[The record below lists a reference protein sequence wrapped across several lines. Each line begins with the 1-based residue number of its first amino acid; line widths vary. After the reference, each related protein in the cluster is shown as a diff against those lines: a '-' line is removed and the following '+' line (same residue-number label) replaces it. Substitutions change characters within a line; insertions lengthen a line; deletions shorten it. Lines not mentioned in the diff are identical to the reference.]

1 MENVSPF
8 CYNCRILTKGKNL
21 NTVYCD
27 FYEICGT
34 ATYVNDSD
42 LEFYNDGY
50 VCAECFDQMD
60 VEFYETIGWSD
71 ADALASAGFGM
82 DEDY

>member
-1 MENVSPF
+1 M
-8 CYNCRILTKGKNL
+8 

-34 ATYVNDSD
+34 ATYVNDND

-50 VCAECFDQMD
+50 QCAECFDQMD
-60 VEFYETIGWSD
+60 MEFFSLVGWEQYNVRYEIET
-71 ADALASAGFGM
+71 L
-82 DEDY
+82 

>member
-50 VCAECFDQMD
+50 QCAECFDQMD
-60 VEFYETIGWSD
+60 AEFYETIGWSD

>member
-1 MENVSPF
+1 MSVGPD
-8 CYNCRILTKGKNL
+8 IMGPLTKGKTV

-42 LEFYNDGY
+42 LEYYDDGY
-50 VCAECFDQMD
+50 QCAECFDQMD
-60 VEFYETIGWSD
+60 CELFSVATVGW
-71 ADALASAGFGM
+71 
-82 DEDY
+82 E

>member
-42 LEFYNDGY
+42 LGFYNDGY
-50 VCAECFDQMD
+50 QCAECFDQME
-60 VEFYETIGWSD
+60 VEFYEIIGWSD

>member
-1 MENVSPF
+1 M
-8 CYNCRILTKGKNL
+8 
-21 NTVYCD
+21 NTVYFD

-34 ATYVNDSD
+34 ATYVSDSD
-42 LEFYNDGY
+42 ELEFYNEGWQ
-50 VCAECFDQMD
+50 CAECFDQMD